1 MNDRLPRELV
11 EKEKLERQIM
21 ALRAAKEFQ
30 DGDVV
35 NLGYG
40 VPTLAANFIPAGREV
55 LFHSENGVLGFGEIT
70 LPGEGSP
77 HLINA
82 SGQTLHPQPGMS
94 FFSHDESF
102 NMIRGGHVDLTVLGA
117 YQVSEKGDL
126 ANYMIPEK
134 KVGLIGGGMDLAVGA
149 KRVVIVMNH
158 VTKKGE
164 YRIVNKCTYPLTAVK
179 CVDLIVTD
187 IAVIAVMDKG
197 LVLKEV
203 APGWTTEEVQ
213 KLTEPTLTID
223 SNCQEITLI

>member
-117 YQVSEKGDL
+117 YEVSEKGDL

-149 KRVVIVMNH
+149 KRVVSVMNH

-164 YRIVNKCTYPLTAVK
+164 YRIRNKWTYPLTSIK
-179 CVDLIVTD
+179 GVDLIVTD
-187 IAVIAVMDKG
+187 IAVIPVMDKG

-203 APGWTTEEVQ
+203 APG
-213 KLTEPTLTID
+213 
-223 SNCQEITLI
+223 

>member
-1 MNDRLPRELV
+1 MNGRFPKQLL
-11 EKEKLERQIM
+11 EKEKLDRQVM

-30 DGDVV
+30 DGDVI

-40 VPTLAANFIPAGREV
+40 IPTLAANFIPAGREV
-55 LFHSENGVLGFGEIT
+55 IFHSENGVLGFGEIT

-82 SGQTLHPQPGMS
+82 GGQTVHPQPGMS
-94 FFSHDESF
+94 FFCHDESF
-102 NMIRGGHVDLTVLGA
+102 NMIRGGHVDLCVLGG

-149 KRVVIVMNH
+149 KRVIIVMNH
-158 VTKKGE
+158 VTKKGD
-164 YRIVNKCTYPLTAVK
+164 YRIVKQCTYPLTALQ

-187 IAVIAVMDKG
+187 IAVIRVTDKG
-197 LVLKEV
+197 LVLEEV
-203 APGWTTEEVQ
+203 APGWSPEEVQ
-213 KLTEPTLTID
+213 ALSEPKLIVDPD
-223 SNCQEITLI
+223 CREITLI